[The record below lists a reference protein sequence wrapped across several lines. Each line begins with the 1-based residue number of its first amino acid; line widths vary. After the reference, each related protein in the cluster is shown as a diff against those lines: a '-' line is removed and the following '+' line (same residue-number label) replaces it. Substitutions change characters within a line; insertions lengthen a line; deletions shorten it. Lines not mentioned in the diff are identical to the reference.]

1 MCGIFA
7 LIHGRDGADTP
18 RLDFEKGLSLL
29 SHRGPD
35 STGVAPIGSEDRVRG
50 FLGHK
55 RLSIIDLE
63 GGKQPMVDDQSGLVL
78 TYNGEIYNFK
88 QLRADLVKD
97 GYHFADQS
105 DTEVI
110 LKAYHRWGADCVR
123 RFRGMFAFA
132 IWDPRK
138 KELFVARD
146 HFGKKPIFY
155 VQRGSSLYVASE
167 IKALLSLPE
176 LDFSLDY
183 SVVRNYLVYRY
194 VPGPDTLI
202 KEIKK
207 LPPGSTMRW
216 REGRCDI
223 HCFHSPAEAD
233 AAEIP
238 VEGPDLVER
247 FWDHLDE
254 AVELRMQSDV
264 PFGAFL
270 SGGID
275 SSAVVALMS
284 RHNQKRVKTFSVGFA
299 EASYSELAYA
309 KTVSDYFS
317 TDHHELMVS
326 HKDLIE
332 LLPDMIRYRDA
343 PVSEPS
349 DIPIYLLAKEAGRSV
364 KMVLTGEGS
373 DEVLGGYP
381 KHVYERYGETYRS
394 LPGIIRSGLIA
405 PLVVSL
411 PYRYRRAK
419 TAIRNF
425 NLDDFDERMPSW
437 FGAMGLSDA
446 SKLLVLGEQRALP
459 RLQRSVHAGFLRSV
473 LLFDQM
479 SWLPDNLLERGDR
492 MTMAAS
498 IEARMPFMDVKLA
511 AFASS
516 LPDKYR
522 VRGRTTKWILR
533 EAMKDVLPRSI
544 LERPKVGFRI
554 PVNEW
559 FQTSMKAQLMDSL
572 FGPDSRSSCLYDAI
586 ELKRIVD
593 DHMRG
598 RQNHEKLLW
607 TVLNLELWM
616 RAYSSRV
623 SM

>member
-7 LIHGRDGADTP
+7 LVHGSGGMETS
-18 RLDFEKGLSLL
+18 LSDFEKSLEL
-29 SHRGPD
+29 VSHRGPD
-35 STGVAPIGSEDRVRG
+35 TTGVYPVVADGVRG

-55 RLSIIDLE
+55 RLSIIDLN
-63 GGKQPMVDDQSGLVL
+63 GGRQPMAEKNSGLVL

-88 QLRADLVKD
+88 ELRADLIKD
-97 GYHFADQS
+97 GYQFSDDS

-110 LKAYHRWGADCVR
+110 LKAYLKWGEDCVN

-138 KELFVARD
+138 RELFVARD
-146 HFGKKPIFY
+146 HFGKKPLFY
-155 VQRGSSLYVASE
+155 TQKGSSLYIASE
-167 IKALLSLPE
+167 IKSLLSLPE
-176 LDFSLDY
+176 LSFTLDY
-183 SVVRNYLVYRY
+183 KMLRTYLVYRY
-194 VPGPDTLI
+194 VPGPDTLV

-207 LPPGSTMRW
+207 LPPGSAMIW
-216 REGRCDI
+216 RDGQCDI
-223 HCFHSPAEAD
+223 RSFFTPAEVD
-233 AAEIP
+233 AFNDYD
-238 VEGPDLVER
+238 EGPETVR
-247 FWDHLDE
+247 KFWDILDE
-254 AVELRMQSDV
+254 AVELRMQADV

-284 RHNQKRVKTFSVGFA
+284 RHSQKKVKTFSVGFQ
-299 EASYSELAYA
+299 EAQYSELAYA
-309 KTVSDYFS
+309 KTVSDFFS
-317 TDHHELMVS
+317 TDHHELTVS
-326 HKDLIE
+326 HQDLID
-332 LLPDMIRYRDA
+332 LLPDMIRFRDA

-349 DIPIYLLAKEAGRSV
+349 DIAIYLLAREAGRSV

-381 KHVYERYGETYRS
+381 KHVFEKYGKAYRC
-394 LPGIIRSGLIA
+394 LPKYARHRLFA
-405 PLVVSL
+405 PLIHRL

-425 NLDDFDERMPSW
+425 GIDDFDERMPSW
-437 FGAMGLSDA
+437 FGAMDLSQA
-446 SKLLVLGEQRALP
+446 SKLLDLGEQDDLP
-459 RLQRSVHAGFLRSV
+459 QLPHSKGSGYLKDI
-473 LLFDQM
+473 LLFDQL

-498 IEARMPFMDVKLA
+498 IEGRMPFMDVKLA
-511 AFASS
+511 AFASR
-516 LPDKYR
+516 LPDRCR

-559 FQTSMKAQLMDSL
+559 FQSSMKAQLIENLFSTDSH
-572 FGPDSRSSCLYDAI
+572 STQIYDVT
-586 ELKRIVD
+586 ELRRIVD
-593 DHMRG
+593 EHMCG

-616 RAYSSRV
+616 REYSSRV
-623 SM
+623 SL